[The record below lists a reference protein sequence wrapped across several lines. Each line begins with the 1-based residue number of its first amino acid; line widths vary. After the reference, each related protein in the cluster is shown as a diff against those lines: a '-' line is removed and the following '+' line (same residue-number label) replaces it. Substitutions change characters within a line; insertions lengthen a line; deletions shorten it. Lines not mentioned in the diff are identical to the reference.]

1 MVLEN
6 LSKNQWQG
14 RTGTLSGPNRQKD
27 QIQEAVKNNR
37 IMKYD
42 LKWYFFLSPRK
53 VEKGREKHNTH
64 MFSIRPTNVRV

>member
-14 RTGTLSGPNRQKD
+14 RTGTLSGPTNNRQKD

-42 LKWYFFLSPRK
+42 LKWFFSCRP
-53 VEKGREKHNTH
+53 EK
-64 MFSIRPTNVRV
+64 